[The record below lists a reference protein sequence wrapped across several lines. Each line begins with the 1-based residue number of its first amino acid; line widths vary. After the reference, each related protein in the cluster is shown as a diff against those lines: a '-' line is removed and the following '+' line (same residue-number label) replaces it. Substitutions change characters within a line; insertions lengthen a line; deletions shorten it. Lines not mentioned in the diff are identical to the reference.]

1 MIWFNLCDILRD
13 PTKPCEGEGPFYTDY
28 LENVQEYADVG
39 IEYVNWNQTKYPYL
53 FQHKTDL
60 VDMFNLQFKYREIGA
75 ETEVRFQDIIQTRFN
90 QIADKYNH
98 AYKVTEENDVDRL
111 GTGYTYDEI
120 RNRTIHGEAT
130 GTTSETRDSK
140 YKDTPS
146 TSTSTINNPTNQN
159 IDDRDGTSSAENDE
173 QQDDTIHQDKVVHDK
188 EMVVE
193 LSELIDRYRQLD
205 LEFVNEFGICF
216 MGVM

>member
-1 MIWFNLCDILRD
+1 MWFNLCDVLRD

-28 LENVQEYADVG
+28 LENVQSYADVG
-39 IEYVNWNQTKYPYL
+39 IEYVDWNQNKYSYL
-53 FQHKTDL
+53 FQHKDDL
-60 VDMFNLQFKYREIGA
+60 VSMFNLQFKYREIGA
-75 ETEVRFQDIIQTRFN
+75 ETETRFQDMIQTRFN

-98 AYKVTEENDVDRL
+98 AYKVTEENDVDKL
-111 GTGYTYDEI
+111 GTGYTYDEV
-120 RNRTIHGEAT
+120 RNRTIHGEAS
-130 GTTSETRDSK
+130 GTTSETRDNK

-146 TSTSTINNPTNQN
+146 NSNSTINNPTSQT

-173 QQDDTIHQDKVVHDK
+173 QQDDVVHQDKVVHDK

>member
-1 MIWFNLCDILRD
+1 MWFNLCDILRD

-28 LENVQEYADVG
+28 LENVQSYANVG
-39 IEYVNWNQTKYPYL
+39 IEYVDWNQSKYSYL
-53 FQHKTDL
+53 FQHKDDL

-75 ETEVRFQDIIQTRFN
+75 ETEVRFQDMIQTRFN

-98 AYKVTEENDVDRL
+98 AYKVTEENDVDKL
-111 GTGYTYDEI
+111 GTGYTYDEV
-120 RNRTIHGEAT
+120 RNRVIHGEAT

-173 QQDDTIHQDKVVHDK
+173 QQDDTVHQEKVTHDK